1 VASVV
6 TSQLLHNGP
15 RRVVYKFTLFGDTD
29 ETAVTKVDA
38 TATGPLGV
46 VVQGQTFYPGTN
58 LKIVDLVYDVHNL
71 ILRIQW
77 DATADL
83 DAFIC
88 SGAGAGPFWFL
99 DDRAGFQ
106 GLVNP
111 MTAGATGSINF
122 TTVGA
127 GAGAEMSS
135 YTVLMY
141 LTKGIPQT

>member
-6 TSQLLHNGP
+6 TSQFLENGP
-15 RRVVYKFTLFGDTD
+15 RRVVAKFTLFGDTD

-38 TATGPLGV
+38 TSSGNLGV
-46 VVQGQTFYPGTN
+46 SVQGQTFYPQTH

-77 DATADL
+77 DATVDV
-83 DAFIC
+83 DAFVA

-111 MTAGATGSINF
+111 MTTGATGSINF

-127 GAGAEMSS
+127 GAGTEMSS
-135 YTVLMY
+135 YTVILYM
-141 LTKGIPQT
+141 TKGIPQN